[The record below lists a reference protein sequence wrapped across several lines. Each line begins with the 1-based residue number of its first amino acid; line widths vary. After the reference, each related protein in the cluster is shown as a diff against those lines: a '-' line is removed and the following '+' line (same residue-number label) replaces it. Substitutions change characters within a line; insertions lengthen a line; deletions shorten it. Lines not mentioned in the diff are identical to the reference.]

1 MLLNTNYNY
10 SKSIKPESYPIA
22 TFQGIIKKKEK
33 KQTTGLG
40 NITGH
45 RALILQQMNLRK
57 FEGWRIIL

>member
-1 MLLNTNYNY
+1 MFLNTNYNY

-22 TFQGIIKKKEK
+22 TFQGIIKKEK

-45 RALILQQMNLRK
+45 GALILQQINLRK